1 MTKGSTNRNDI
12 EQSKCISVVGLGIM
26 GSAISR
32 HLIEASYLVVG
43 FDIDARRCRE
53 AEGWGVSIAD
63 DAASS
68 IAAADLALTSLPS
81 DAALD
86 EVVADVASRVKNGKP
101 AVIADLSTLSLACK
115 IRNRDLL
122 SKAGI
127 EFLDCPI
134 SGTGAQA
141 KTKDIVIYASGDK
154 VKYDGCSAVFSD
166 FSCNSR
172 YLGAFGN
179 GTKTKLIAN
188 LLVAIHN
195 VAAAEAVNLA
205 KRAGLNLDVLCE
217 VIASGAGGSRVFE
230 LRAPLMAME
239 SYKPP
244 TMKLAVW
251 QKDMSLI
258 ADFAKA
264 CGAVTPLFSVTGPL
278 YQAAVDQGR
287 GLEDTAAVCAV
298 LQEMEVQG

>member
-1 MTKGSTNRNDI
+1 MTKNSKNRNDK
-12 EQSKCISVVGLGIM
+12 EEYKCISVVGLGII

-32 HLIEASYLVVG
+32 HLIEASYAVVG

-68 IAAADLALTSLPS
+68 VAAVDMVLTSLPS
-81 DAALD
+81 DEALD
-86 EVVADVASRVKNGKP
+86 EVVADVVSSAKDGKP

-115 IRNRDLL
+115 IRNCDLL
-122 SKAGI
+122 AKAGI
-127 EFLDCPI
+127 AFLDCPI

-141 KTKDIVIYASGDK
+141 KTKDIVVFASGDK
-154 VKYDGCSAVFSD
+154 VKYDGCSRVFSD
-166 FSCNSR
+166 FSRKTR

-195 VAAAEAVNLA
+195 VATAEAVNLA
-205 KRAGLNLDVLCE
+205 KRAGLNLDVICE
-217 VIASGAGGSRVFE
+217 VIASGAGGSRIFE
-230 LRAPLMAME
+230 LRAPLMAVE
-239 SYKPP
+239 AYEPP
-244 TMKLAVW
+244 TMKLDVW

-264 CGAVTPLFSVTGPL
+264 CGAVTPLFSVTEPL

-287 GLEDTAAVCAV
+287 GLQDTAAVCAV
-298 LQEMEVQG
+298 LQEMEV